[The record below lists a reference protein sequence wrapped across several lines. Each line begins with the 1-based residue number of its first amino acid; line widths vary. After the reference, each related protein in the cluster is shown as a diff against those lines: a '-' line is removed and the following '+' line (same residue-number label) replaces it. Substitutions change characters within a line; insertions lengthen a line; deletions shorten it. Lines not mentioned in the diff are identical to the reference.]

1 MANPPCKRIDKPGF
15 LLIEIMCAFLFM
27 IITGSIMAFY
37 VALGHTQQQSNQNR
51 LTALLIASEALDHLR
66 DGNSGFQKCN
76 AVQIVQVPTIIA
88 WSDGTQDQVWIATVH
103 ANRAQADIDL
113 KTVLPQKAL

>member
-1 MANPPCKRIDKPGF
+1 MANPSCKRIHKPGF

-37 VALGHTQQQSNQNR
+37 VALGHKQHQANQSR
-51 LTALLIASEALDHLR
+51 WEAILIAGQSIDEAR
-66 DGNSGFQKCN
+66 DGNSDFRNGNKIQL
-76 AVQIVQVPTIIA
+76 VQVPIIIT

-103 ANRAQADIDL
+103 AWDAHEQIDL

>member
-1 MANPPCKRIDKPGF
+1 MANPTCKRIHKPGF
-15 LLIEIMCAFLFM
+15 LLIEIMCAFVFM

-37 VALGHTQQQSNQNR
+37 VAFGHKQQQSNQKR
-51 LTALLIASEALDHLR
+51 LAALLIASEALDHLR
-66 DGNSGFQKCN
+66 DGNNGFQKSN
-76 AVQIVQVPTIIA
+76 ELQIVQVPTIIA

-103 ANRAQADIDL
+103 VHSAHEQIDL